1 MLVQFSVENFRVF
14 RDRQT
19 FSMVAN
25 SFSSRNNSNRLVAT
39 GWASFPYLHRQ
50 ASIFGAN
57 GSGKTTLI
65 EAIAFLKAFV
75 SSSVTKLPPED
86 IQFEPFLYNHEA
98 RKKPTKFEILFINN
112 DFLYEYGFSVSNQRV
127 EEEWL
132 GARPKS
138 TGRLRQLFIREFNS
152 EKDDYEWYIN
162 PIHIKGERDSWKS
175 QTRSTALFLTT
186 GAQLNNRILFSVYK
200 WITSQLNIVSMKL
213 LDGNNLTAKQLS
225 SPDWKNRLLDFFE
238 LLDLRIEDVEVAKR
252 DKTAVSAFSKFKIP
266 ESFDIQIIRKDDKH
280 HPIFLP
286 FEEESKGTKTL
297 FNFAWPLLSSLDSG
311 QTLLIDEM
319 DTSLHPLI
327 FQKII
332 TLFND
337 DNINL
342 HNGQLIYSTHDV
354 TSSEIECINKDQIWM
369 IEKGEDLSSTLR
381 SCSDYK
387 ISQDSDF
394 RRDYMLGRYGAIP
407 RIT

>member
-14 RDRQT
+14 RDPQT

-25 SFSSRNNSNRLVAT
+25 SYSSRNHSDRLVKT
-39 GWASFPYLHRQ
+39 GWTNFPYLHRH

-65 EAIAFLKAFV
+65 EALAYLKRFV
-75 SSSVTKLPPED
+75 RNSVTDLPSGD
-86 IQFEPFLYNHEA
+86 IHIQPFLYNHEA
-98 RKKPTKFEILFINN
+98 RKKPSKFEIIFILN
-112 DFLYEYGFSVSNQRV
+112 DFLYEYGFSVSSKRV

-132 GARPKS
+132 GTRPKS

-152 EKDDYEWYIN
+152 ETDEYEWYIN
-162 PIHIKGERDSWKS
+162 PTHIKGERDSWKS

-186 GAQLNNRILFSVYK
+186 GAQLNNRTLLSVHK
-200 WITSQLNIVSMKL
+200 WITRHLNIVSMKRL
-213 LDGNNLTAKQLS
+213 SRNNFTAKQFS
-225 SPDWKNRLLDFFE
+225 NPEWKNRLLDFFE
-238 LLDLRIEDVEVAKR
+238 LLDLRIEDVEVAKN
-252 DKTAVSAFSKFKIP
+252 DKTTGSAFSRFNFP
-266 ESFDIQIIRKDDKH
+266 ERYDIQIIRKDDRH

-286 FEEESKGTKTL
+286 FEEESTGTKTL
-297 FNFAWPLLSSLDSG
+297 LSFAWPLLSSLDSG
-311 QTLLIDEM
+311 RTLLIDEM

-342 HNGQLIYSTHDV
+342 HNSQLIYSTHDV
-354 TSSEIECINKDQIWM
+354 TSSEIECVQKDQIWM

-381 SCSDYK
+381 SSSDYK
-387 ISQDSDF
+387 ITPESNF

-407 RIT
+407 RIS